1 MKENKFMRQLF
12 TVLLSTFA
20 FLPFTNTYGEN
31 LSLIPAQLL
40 EEQPS
45 AETIVQKV
53 YVHPSQIYF
62 SDNQI
67 FVQTPKGLMPVHSLK
82 TDAKGI
88 HYRTAHPQSWYCQY
102 VDKQTGKKCG
112 YYNTFTY
119 YCEECGHSPDD
130 W

>member
-1 MKENKFMRQLF
+1 MRQLF

-20 FLPFTNTYGEN
+20 CVSFATSDGKELD
-31 LSLIPAQLL
+31 LAPAQII

-45 AETIVQKV
+45 VETIIQKV

-67 FVQTPKGLMPVHSLK
+67 FVQTPKGLMPVQSLK
-82 TDAKGI
+82 ADAKGI

-102 VDKQTGKKCG
+102 EFEDGTICG
-112 YYNTFTY
+112 CYNTFTY
-119 YCEECGHSPDD
+119 FCEDCGHSPDD
-130 W
+130 WKRQRR